1 MIATE
6 DSWSW
11 RMVLRMDWMGV
22 MTQFRMKSWVVV
34 PMSRMKFRMLV
45 LWAVIRRRS
54 VVDEKR
60 RRVLGSQ

>member
-22 MTQFRMKSWVVV
+22 MTQFRIKSWVVV